1 MRTSITHLPAQ
12 VQADLTYITEYLI
25 THTKTRL
32 ERTGRRQTSSCIR
45 YLLLHGCFT
54 EDHWKPDTEL
64 QPDAVSYCYN
74 IIVIISAHLYDIMDS
89 LENAVAQLNQ
99 SGKVIF
105 PVSIQIADT
114 RGRISQKLRNGYLA
128 YDQIQTRAIQLYSKG
143 GTTNDLFERPNMP
156 DVKEHYVQA
165 RNYYDHAFP
174 LAELFLSGARS
185 FEDRGERA
193 TRAGET
199 QVAQGAI
206 VPPTEYNNS
215 NAAAFMLNLSAA
227 QAYEALIVV
236 HILRYPLGRPLNDL
250 RELAESLHPELR
262 LIWTGLRGEQVFDQL
277 AKAFRDTRFSIK
289 YHITDTDLELMF
301 GYVEDLHKLVHHI
314 CRIKF
319 DALKA
324 GSLAKP
330 NKDWLAVVRE
340 ALKPPEDPMFDDEP
354 ETKEAIN
361 TAPSPIFRTP
371 EQEEAL
377 EKLRTKIFDLEEP
390 CFEPE
395 QLGSVLKTMA
405 HEDDDAELSGIFV
418 MGRVVCERAHMI
430 KDIFK
435 QMVDL
440 LRQTRIRDDDPAEGK
455 SDLKNNKESTDIKE
469 QKVA

>member
-1 MRTSITHLPAQ
+1 MRTSTTHLPLQ
-12 VQADLTYITEYLI
+12 VQADLTYITDYLI

-32 ERTGRRQTSSCIR
+32 ERTGRRQTNSCIR

-54 EDHWKPDTEL
+54 EDRWQPDTEL
-64 QPDAVSYCYN
+64 RSNEASYRYN
-74 IIVIISAHLYDIMDS
+74 IMVIISAHLYDIIDS
-89 LENAVAQLNQ
+89 LKNVVAQFNQ

-105 PVSIQIADT
+105 PVSVQIADT
-114 RGRISQKLRNGYLA
+114 RGRISQKLRNGNLA

-143 GTTNDLFERPNMP
+143 NTTDDLFEKPDLP

-165 RNYYDHAFP
+165 RNYYHHAFP

-185 FEDRGERA
+185 FEDKD
-193 TRAGET
+193 
-199 QVAQGAI
+199 
-206 VPPTEYNNS
+206 S

-227 QAYEALIVV
+227 QAYEALMVI
-236 HILRYPLGRPLNDL
+236 HILRYPLGRPLNNL

-262 LIWTGLRGEQVFDQL
+262 LIWTGLRGEQIFDQL
-277 AKAFRDTRFSIK
+277 AEAFRDTRFSVS
-289 YHITDTDLELMF
+289 YHITDTDLDLMF

-314 CRIKF
+314 CQIKF
-319 DALKA
+319 DTLKA

-340 ALKPPEDPMFDDEP
+340 ALKSPEDPLFDDEP
-354 ETKEAIN
+354 ETQRTAI
-361 TAPSPIFRTP
+361 TDPSPLYRTP

-377 EKLRTKIFDLEEP
+377 ETLRTKIFDLEEP
-390 CFEPE
+390 CFELE
-395 QLGSVLKTMA
+395 QLGCVLKSMA
-405 HEDDDAELSGIFV
+405 HGDDDAELSGIFV
-418 MGRVVCERAHMI
+418 MGRVVQERAHMI

-440 LRQTRIRDDDPAEGK
+440 LRQTRIRDDDPAEDK
-455 SDLKNNKESTDIKE
+455 FALKNNREGIEIKE